1 MKIKYKSLV
10 KAMDAGDIKTLML
23 KS

>member
-10 KAMDAGDIKTLML
+10 KAMDAGDMKTVML
-23 KS
+23 K

>member
-10 KAMDAGDIKTLML
+10 KAMDAGDMKTLML